1 QAEDEPLQQSRL
13 DRTVMLRNVFWRAC
27 ANLDVLDDEYA
38 REVGIAQSNGHAP
51 AGLFAQIAATADA
64 AALRQ
69 WIAQASQAGV
79 SDFDGWKDVR
89 IGRADEFADAGE
101 ILAPLALNTD
111 VRRRDGTI
119 VTQRVSLYG
128 TLRTVSPES
137 GAAITCVL
145 HKKVKPKDFLPAFL
159 SAIILAASGAKLPEK
174 FSAIVIGSEG
184 MDSRVPADGPGCGA
198 RLPQHG
204 RRRSAFDGQ

>member
-1 QAEDEPLQQSRL
+1 MLEDEDAPEQAEDEPIQQSRL
-13 DRTVMLRNVFWRAC
+13 DRTVMLRNVFWRAR
-27 ANLDVLDDEYA
+27 ANLDALDDEYA
-38 REVGIAQSNGHAP
+38 REVRIAQANGHAP
-51 AGLFAQIAATADA
+51 AGQFAQAAATADA

-79 SDFDGWKDVR
+79 TDFDGWKDIR

-101 ILAPLALNTD
+101 ILAPIALNAN
-111 VRRRDGTI
+111 VRRHDGTI

-145 HKKVKPKDFLPAFL
+145 HKNVKPKDFLPRF
-159 SAIILAASGAKLPEK
+159 
-174 FSAIVIGSEG
+174 
-184 MDSRVPADGPGCGA
+184 
-198 RLPQHG
+198 
-204 RRRSAFDGQ
+204 